1 MDSNPGIA
9 ELERLIKQLLEAPK
23 TQPMSRSELARA
35 LEVPSGDRVFLR
47 QAIRNLEDRGE
58 IEQFKK
64 SRYGLP
70 RPASVAGKGE
80 SWTGVI
86 EFPSPGKARNGWI
99 EAADEGRRT
108 LRARTG
114 REGAFV
120 AERCSGT
127 ALPGD
132 TVRFTVHQG
141 PPPAWQRHVKKFR
154 EQPRVRWEANVEEVV
169 RRKRVHY
176 VGTLHLERGYGRIVP
191 DEPAF
196 HRDCDTDVSALPPG
210 AQDRFKVVFELTSW
224 TSPLR
229 NPRVKVVRVLGPMG
243 APGVDILSIIHRYD
257 LPLDFPEAVILE
269 ASAAP
274 GVVTLEEIEGRE
286 DWRDAFVI
294 TIDPFDARDFDDA
307 ICVRK
312 LDHGGWEL
320 GVFIA
325 DVAHYVRPG
334 GAVDKE
340 ARKRGNSV
348 YLVDRVVPM
357 LPVQLSNGICSLN
370 PNLDRLT
377 HAVIMEF
384 DAKGNRLKSRFV
396 KAVICSKR
404 RFSYEQAFALL
415 DQPVQSGTEGDA
427 PFSQA
432 LHEAWNLAGRLR
444 KNRMEHGSLDL
455 DFPEIKV
462 ILNQAGEPV
471 EIRVVVYD
479 ISHQLIEEF
488 MLEANESVAEFI
500 KNRLAGAIYRVHEDP
515 DPEKL
520 HEFGEMATAYGHRA
534 GDLTNRKEV
543 QKLLQGIRGKPEEH
557 VLKLSLLKS
566 MKRAVYSEEP
576 SGHYGLAKLNYCH
589 FTSPI
594 RRYADLVVHRVLEKL
609 ATAPATARSLPKKPE
624 LAETAEHLSTTE
636 RTAASAEQESKL
648 LKQYEYL
655 MRLIAEG
662 KDVQFEA
669 IVTEILPR
677 GAFVELQALQL
688 RGLLKSSDL
697 PYGYELEPRLQ
708 RITGPRG
715 VIVAK
720 AGMILPVRVLR
731 VDLERKHLDFAL
743 VTGHRRPPKDEAGRN

>member
-1 MDSNPGIA
+1 LDSNPGIA
-9 ELERLIKQLLEAPK
+9 DLEKRIQRILEAPK
-23 TQPMSRSELARA
+23 AQPMTRSELARA
-35 LEVPSGDRVFLR
+35 LEVPSKDRSNLR
-47 QAIRNLEDRGE
+47 QAIRNLEERGA
-58 IEQFKK
+58 IEEYKK

-70 RPASVAGKGE
+70 RPASAKGE
-80 SWTGVI
+80 TWVGVV

-99 EAADEGRRT
+99 EANDESRRS
-108 LRARTG
+108 LRARVG
-114 REGAFV
+114 KESVFFG
-120 AERCSGT
+120 ERNSGT

-132 TVRFTVHQG
+132 TVRFSVFQG

-154 EQPRVRWEANVEEVV
+154 EEPRARWEAKIEEIV
-169 RRKRVHY
+169 RRKRQHY

-196 HRDCDTDVSALPPG
+196 HRDCDTDVAALPPG
-210 AQDRFKVVFELTSW
+210 AEDRCKVVFELTAW

-229 NPRVKVVRVLGPMG
+229 NPKVKVVRVLGPMG

-257 LPLDFPEAVILE
+257 LPLDFPEAVLLE
-269 ASAAP
+269 ASTAP
-274 GVVTLEEIEGRE
+274 IAVAPDEIEGRE
-286 DWRDAFVI
+286 DWRDAFVL

-307 ICVRK
+307 ICVRR

-320 GVFIA
+320 AVFIA
-325 DVAHYVRPG
+325 DVAHYVRAG

-348 YLVDRVVPM
+348 YLVDRVIPM
-357 LPVQLSNGICSLN
+357 LPFHLSNGICSLN
-370 PNLDRLT
+370 PHVDRLT

-384 DAKGNRLKSRFV
+384 DAQGHRAKARFA
-396 KAVICSKR
+396 KAVIRSKR
-404 RFSYEQAFALL
+404 RFSYEEAFAFL
-415 DQPVQSGTEGDA
+415 DQPLQAGSEGDA

-444 KNRMEHGSLDL
+444 QLRMEHGSLDL
-455 DFPEIKV
+455 DFPEVKV
-462 ILNQAGEPV
+462 ILNEAGEPIDV
-471 EIRVVVYD
+471 RLVVYD

-488 MLEANESVAEFI
+488 MLAANEAVAEFI

-520 HEFGEMATAYGHRA
+520 FDFRELAMAYGHPV
-534 GDLTNRKEV
+534 GDVTIKNEL
-543 QKLLQGIRGKPEEH
+543 QKLLRTIRGKPEEH

-566 MKRAVYSEEP
+566 LKRAVYSEEP
-576 SGHYGLAKLNYCH
+576 FGHYGLAKQNYCH

-609 ATAPATARSLPKKPE
+609 ATSPETARPLPKKPE

-655 MRLIAEG
+655 MRLMREK
-662 KDVQFEA
+662 KDVSFEA
-669 IVTEILPR
+669 VVTEILPR

-688 RGLLKSSDL
+688 RGLLKSADL
-697 PYGYELEPRLQ
+697 PLGYEMEPRMQ
-708 RITGPRG
+708 RIIGPRG
-715 VIVAK
+715 KIVAR
-720 AGMILPVRVLR
+720 AGMIIPVRVLR

-743 VTGHRRPPKDEAGRN
+743 VTGHRRRAEDEGSRH